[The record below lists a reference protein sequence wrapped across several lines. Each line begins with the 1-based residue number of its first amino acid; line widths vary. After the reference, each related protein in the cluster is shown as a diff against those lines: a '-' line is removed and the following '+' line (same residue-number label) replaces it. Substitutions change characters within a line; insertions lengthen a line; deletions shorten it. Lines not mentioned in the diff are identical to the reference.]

1 MSDRLEYYGEDGTHY
16 VLEAIDD
23 GAQLTSEQ
31 LTDVE
36 LPGLVLTQ
44 QMSRETLEAVL
55 AMARELLG
63 SADDRQPGHC
73 PHCGGAIRIDS
84 ASLVFVKG

>member
-23 GAQLTSEQ
+23 GAQLTIEQ

-44 QMSRETLEAVL
+44 QMSWETLKAVL

-63 SADDRQPGHC
+63 SADDRRPATAHT
-73 PHCGGAIRIDS
+73 AVARS
-84 ASLVFVKG
+84 ASTRRAWCL